1 MKQNFFAVDLGAT
14 SGRTILGSFI
24 EGGLNL
30 EEINRFPNHL
40 IEVGGH
46 FYWDIYA
53 LYRHIIDGLK
63 LVAHRG
69 ESIASIGI
77 DTWGVDFVLLG
88 KDGNLLR
95 QPYAYRDPHTVG
107 APEAFFSRISR
118 SEVYGKTG
126 IQVMNFNSLF
136 QLDTLRRNHDSAL
149 EAADKVLFM
158 PDALSYMLTGK
169 MVTEYTI
176 ASTAQLVNAHTQ
188 RLEPELLKA
197 VGLQEEN
204 FGRFVFPGEKIGT
217 LTEEVQ
223 KITGLGAIPV
233 IAVAGHDTGSAVAAV
248 PALDR
253 NFAYLSSGT
262 WSLMGVETDA
272 PVITAETEALNFT
285 NEGGVEGTI
294 RLLKN
299 ICGMWLLERCR
310 LNWGDT
316 SYPEL
321 ITEADSCEPF
331 RSLINPDDDC
341 FANPADMEQAIEMVP
356 VIVEAQIQA
365 TAIEFMERETILFAE
380 EYLGKRFPDTRND
393 AYILLTFDGRNAEQ
407 VRAEYQEV
415 ADLCLEHGALDVF
428 IVDTQERKQSVW
440 NARGAFLEAIK
451 ASTTQMDECDVVVPR
466 DRVADFI
473 KYTHE
478 VAGILNLRIP
488 SFGHAGDGNLHVYL
502 CRDDLAE
509 DEWKEKLSLGF
520 EMMYARA
527 REYGGAVS
535 GEHGIGYAKKEYLKE
550 QLGDTQI
557 GLMRRIKKAFDP
569 NLILNPDKVV

>member
-197 VGLQEEN
+197 VGLKEEN

-310 LNWGDT
+310 TEWGEIPY
-316 SYPEL
+316 SEL
-321 ITEADSCEPF
+321 IVEAGTCEPF
-331 RSLINPDDDC
+331 RSLINPDDAL
-341 FANPADMEQAIEMVP
+341 FTNPANMEQAIKTYCSDYRQPIPMTHGQIVRCIFESLALRYRQVLDSLRNLSPRPVEALHVIGGGSRNELLNQWTANAVGIP
-356 VIVEAQIQA
+356 VIAGPSEA
-365 TAIEFMERETILFAE
+365 TAIGNVMVQALAAGAARDIASMRQLINRSIPLKTFYPQDMEDWNTA
-380 EYLGKRFPDTRND
+380 YLHFKQ
-393 AYILLTFDGRNAEQ
+393 LTMTNYNG
-407 VRAEYQEV
+407 
-415 ADLCLEHGALDVF
+415 
-428 IVDTQERKQSVW
+428 
-440 NARGAFLEAIK
+440 
-451 ASTTQMDECDVVVPR
+451 
-466 DRVADFI
+466 
-473 KYTHE
+473 
-478 VAGILNLRIP
+478 
-488 SFGHAGDGNLHVYL
+488 
-502 CRDDLAE
+502 
-509 DEWKEKLSLGF
+509 
-520 EMMYARA
+520 
-527 REYGGAVS
+527 
-535 GEHGIGYAKKEYLKE
+535 
-550 QLGDTQI
+550 
-557 GLMRRIKKAFDP
+557 
-569 NLILNPDKVV
+569 